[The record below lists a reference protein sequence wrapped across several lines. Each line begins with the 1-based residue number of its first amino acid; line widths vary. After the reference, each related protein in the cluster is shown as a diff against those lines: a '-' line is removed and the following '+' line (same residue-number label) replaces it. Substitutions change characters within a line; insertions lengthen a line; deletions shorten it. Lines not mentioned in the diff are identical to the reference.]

1 MAVERQ
7 YGGERLEE
15 ATSPDR
21 KTIRYLVTGEPNS
34 TDAIAEL
41 KTVIDIGDADPDGST
56 GMIARRFSASER
68 VGSGADMG
76 FFVDVEF
83 TRSGITIG
91 GDQIPDQDDAYRL
104 VDLSTET
111 RRLIAPVFVR
121 RQVAIADPAGASVV
135 IDDEWAREDREFEQ
149 AFQILRVTCN
159 QIASAYLGTNFD
171 ASIAPQ
177 VGKVHQLYSSTT
189 LGALNRWRF
198 LGANAS
204 QVNAGTF
211 RITYEWE
218 QDRGTVITEAFDG
231 ATRISDK
238 GEWLGGSAQYIVLPI
253 DRTAYFDWVAYTQP
267 LPGPIAS
274 GAVYEPIIRERR
286 VYEEDLTGAN
296 SFPGDPKAALA

>member
-1 MAVERQ
+1 MAIERQ

-15 ATSPDR
+15 ATNPDR

-56 GMIARRFSASER
+56 GMIARRFNASER
-68 VGSGADMG
+68 LGSGADMG
-76 FFVDVEF
+76 FIVDVEF

-91 GDQIPDQDDAYRL
+91 GDQIPDQDASYRL
-104 VDLSTET
+104 VDLTSEN
-111 RRLIAPVFVR
+111 RRFIAPVFVR

-149 AFQILRVTCN
+149 ESLILRVTCN
-159 QIASAYLGTNFD
+159 QVGSAYLGTNFD
-171 ASIAPQ
+171 QVIAPQ
-177 VGKVHQLYSSTT
+177 MNKVHQLYASSS
-189 LGALNRWRF
+189 GLNRWRF
-198 LGANAS
+198 IGANAS
-204 QVNAGTF
+204 QVNSDTF

-218 QDRGTVITEAFDG
+218 QDRGTIVTEAFDG
-231 ATRISDK
+231 ATQVSDK
-238 GEWLGGSAQYIVLPI
+238 GQWSGNSARYIVLPI
-253 DRTAYFDWVAYTQP
+253 DRTPYHDWVAYTQP

-296 SFPGDPKAALA
+296 AFPGNPKAALA